1 MLTEEALQIGEER
14 REVEGKGER
23 ETFTKLNAQFQGMTW
38 RDKKAFLNEQCK
50 EIEENYRKGEH

>member
-23 ETFTKLNAQFQGMTW
+23 ETFTKLKTHISQT
-38 RDKKAFLNEQCK
+38 R
-50 EIEENYRKGEH
+50 ENTSSL